1 MRALL
6 SAKTLLAMTILASA
20 YAPGAMAQVV
30 GETGPNIK
38 LFANSK
44 DVLALIDKVKAE
56 RKEGQ
61 PLIATPIL
69 TLAPYRA
76 SLEYRAAKAPAAV
89 HETEA
94 EMMYVIEGTGTIV
107 TGGKLVDEKRNN
119 PENLSGTDISGGSAQ
134 AISKGDF
141 LVVPQNTPHQ
151 IAPSGGA
158 PIILMTLH
166 VPRKTTGQ

>member
-1 MRALL
+1 MRAPIP
-6 SAKTLLAMTILASA
+6 AMTVLAMTMLASA
-20 YAPGAMAQVV
+20 YAPCALAQVV
-30 GETGPNIK
+30 GETGPNVK

-44 DVLALIDKVKAE
+44 DVLALIDKVKAD

-61 PLIATPIL
+61 PLISAPIIA
-69 TLAPYRA
+69 LAPYRA
-76 SLEYRAAKAPAAV
+76 MLEYRAAKAPAAL

-94 EMMYVIEGTGTIV
+94 EMMYVIEGAGTIV

-134 AISKGDF
+134 AITKGDF

-151 IAPSGGA
+151 IAPTGGA

-166 VPRKTTGQ
+166 VPRKAAAQ